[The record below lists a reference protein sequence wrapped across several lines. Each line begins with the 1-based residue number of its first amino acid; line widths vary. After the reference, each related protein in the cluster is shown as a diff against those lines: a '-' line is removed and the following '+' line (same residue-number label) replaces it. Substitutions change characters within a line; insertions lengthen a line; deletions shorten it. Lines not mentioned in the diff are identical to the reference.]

1 MRARVAGRSWPR
13 DRLSRKDGMSAHQ
26 LLTHL
31 AFDVNDVELEPW
43 PIPRGENGVTIHGD
57 PEFSGRHLYRSDD
70 GTTLIGIERLGPCTL
85 TGVHAG
91 ETIYLLQGRVTAKPP
106 GGDPYTLTA
115 GDFCWFPAGVEDV
128 WEIEETYVK
137 LFVTHVPQGLLS

>member
-1 MRARVAGRSWPR
+1 
-13 DRLSRKDGMSAHQ
+13 MSQDQ

-31 AFDVNDVELEPW
+31 AFNVNDIEFEPW
-43 PIPRGENGVTIHGD
+43 PIPHGENGVTIHGE
-57 PEFSGRHLYRSDD
+57 PEFSGRFLHLSDD
-70 GTTLIGIERLGPCTL
+70 GRTRIGIERLGPCTL

-91 ETIYLLQGRVTAKPP
+91 ETLYFLEGRVRCTPR
-106 GGDPYTLTA
+106 GGESYMLGA

-137 LFVTHVPQGLLS
+137 LFCVTIPEGLAE